1 MTEQQARGSRAV
13 LLGAHAYTHFP
24 NLEGVSRNIPALLSQ
39 LTDPEVGALPKE
51 NCVVLPAHSEHGR
64 ILDAVCQ
71 AGEEAD
77 DLLLVYYAGHG
88 HFDRVGGLL
97 LATETSS
104 RTRLHRSVPYEAIRE
119 CVELSH
125 ARHKVVIV
133 DCCYSGRAVR
143 MSEAS
148 AEAIDRLAIEGA
160 CVLTSAAET
169 ERSLCLAEG
178 SVFTLALVDVLR
190 DGLKGVLPDGRRG
203 SEQTHLSTADVF
215 AGVRDRLAGRIVDDL
230 PVPEPCMATRGDGHK
245 IPLAR
250 NRAFAKASAPSVH
263 AALKDRSGQPAL
275 NRLPV
280 VVDQQTFVE
289 GLAGYRKSLIPEYLP
304 FVSPGPSHASEPHR
318 LFCRLRDHDDRGVLL
333 VGAAG
338 SGKTRTS
345 MEVGW
350 IALREGW
357 RVLHVIPE
365 RESSLTMRLAA
376 AVLEENSPVLIVID
390 YINEVLNGEEDNGAQ
405 LDLAAL
411 HHLLLPEARRMNI
424 QVALL
429 ASVRRGWL
437 RKGLHV
443 QLHEL
448 FDEVELRQDEEFQ
461 RLVADHAVTTMAP
474 TLVARLGMERSREMV
489 GHRPTIAVLMAQEL
503 ETRALRGL
511 PITDMTGLRTSGT
524 LWSWVRDALEADDL
538 PVDASLGTAFDEVFT
553 PDWLMPA
560 AAAVAACPQGKAD
573 VIAAANAALDRTSS
587 RLQWADGVVD
597 TLIGLGWLVHE
608 ESSGLLNT
616 VHDVVCD
623 QLVESVL
630 LSARGRTANRE
641 RTHALL
647 AGCLTSPRT
656 VGLYT
661 TNLARLLNDLALDN
675 RAEAVSAV
683 IEEWVADNAHAIGDV
698 LRRDADAGGYAL
710 DAISSMPPWSNAA
723 VRNWQD
729 LVGPWVKEF
738 GDHINAHH
746 VLRWGLGDL
755 SSDDALLLVPVAL
768 RWVETH
774 GWRREASQV
783 LGPLVRRNNVAVE
796 VQALV
801 LRKALG
807 WLRRNGELLEAGFIL
822 SALVG
827 RTNLTD
833 DQTRRAIA
841 HALGWLQHHGS
852 VWMAHMTLQPLLNRT
867 DLTEEDACTAA
878 SLTLSWL
885 ESHAAEPP
893 AIYVLCPLLARPELG
908 ESQTQR
914 AIAFAFRWLDKNV
927 ATDEAHCILR
937 ALLEHHGLTD
947 HAVRR
952 TAGFT
957 HRWLEHHSA
966 TDDAGFLIRR
976 LTERLA

>member
-1 MTEQQARGSRAV
+1 MTEQQAQGSRAV
-13 LLGAHAYTHFP
+13 LFGVHAFTHFP

-104 RTRLHRSVPYEAIRE
+104 RTRLHRSVSYEAIRE

-215 AGVRDRLAGRIVDDL
+215 AGVRDRLAGRFVDDL
-230 PVPEPCMATRGDGHK
+230 PVPEPCMATRGDGYK

-250 NRAFAKASAPSVH
+250 NRAFTKPPAPPVR
-263 AALKDRSGQPAL
+263 AALKKRSEQPAS
-275 NRLPV
+275 NRLAV
-280 VVDQQTFVE
+280 VVDQQTFVD
-289 GLAGYRKSLIPEYLP
+289 GLAGYRKSLIPECLP
-304 FVSPGPSHASEPHR
+304 FVSPGPSHPSEPHQ

-338 SGKTRTS
+338 AGKTRTS
-345 MEVGW
+345 LEVGW

-357 RVLHVIPE
+357 RVFHVIPE
-365 RESSLTMRLAA
+365 RGSSLTMRMAA
-376 AVLEENSPVLIVID
+376 AVLEENSPVLIVVD
-390 YINEVLNGEEDNGAQ
+390 YLNEVFSDEEDHGAQ

-411 HHLLLPEARRMNI
+411 HHLLLPEARRLNI

-429 ASVRRGWL
+429 ASVRLGWL

-448 FDEVELRQDEEFQ
+448 FDEVELRQDADFQ
-461 RLVADHAVTTMAP
+461 GLVADHAVTTMAP

-503 ETRALRGL
+503 ENRALQGL
-511 PITDMTGLRTSGT
+511 PITDMAGRTDGS

-538 PVDASLGTAFDEVFT
+538 PVDASRRTALDEITT

-560 AAAVAACPQGKAD
+560 AAAVAACPQEKAD
-573 VIAAANAALDRTSS
+573 VIAAANAALAQASS
-587 RLQWADGVVD
+587 RLQSAEDVVN
-597 TLIGLGWLVHE
+597 TLISLGWLVHE

-647 AGCLTSPRT
+647 TGCLTSPRT
-656 VGLYT
+656 VGRYT
-661 TNLARLLNDLALDN
+661 TNLARLLNDLALDH
-675 RAEAVSAV
+675 RAEAVSAL
-683 IEEWVADNAHAIGDV
+683 IEEWVALNAHALGDV

-710 DAISSMPPWSNAA
+710 DAISQVPPWSNAA
-723 VRNWQD
+723 VHNWQK
-729 LVGPWVKEF
+729 LVGPWLDEF
-738 GDHINAHH
+738 GHATNAYH
-746 VLRWGLGDL
+746 VLRWGLGNLPADG
-755 SSDDALLLVPVAL
+755 ALLLVPVAL

-783 LGPLVRRNNVAVE
+783 LGPLVRRSDVAVK

-822 SALVG
+822 STLVA

-833 DQTRRAIA
+833 DQARRAIA
-841 HALGWLQHHGS
+841 HALGWLRHHGT
-852 VWMAHMTLQPLLNRT
+852 VWVAHMTLQPLLNRT
-867 DLTEEDACTAA
+867 DLTEEDACAA
-878 SLTLSWL
+878 SSLALSWL
-885 ESHAAEPP
+885 ESHADEPP
-893 AIYVLCPLLARPELG
+893 ATNVLCALLARPEPG

-914 AIAFAFRWLDKNV
+914 AIEFALRWLDKNV
-927 ATDEAHCILR
+927 AADEAHFILR
-937 ALLEHHGLTD
+937 ALLDHHGLTN

-952 TAGFT
+952 TASFT
-957 HRWLEHHSA
+957 HQWLDHHSTTEEA
-966 TDDAGFLIRR
+966 FLIRR
-976 LTERLA
+976 LAERLA